1 MEMDFSWLRKCLRV
15 PPAPESWIQLS
26 CYLVCCTKSRSPI
39 FLLFYQQSLRS
50 KRRPEVITLMFC
62 TTTGSA
68 GSDMSA
74 VEEAGS
80 EKVSVRF
87 LNNRTFYLFP
97 CFQNIENPRGLSGKI
112 IRRKLKRGITR
123 ILRFWF
129 ARLRSMITRLD
140 TRYLRL
146 IIAKS
151 IKQTGG
157 KLSRPPG
164 CLWRGAPPPY

>member
-1 MEMDFSWLRKCLRV
+1 MSNNVSLGFISRKISNFLSTLNIVLFSLLHKI
-15 PPAPESWIQLS
+15 SLS
-26 CYLVCCTKSRSPI
+26 NI
-39 FLLFYQQSLRS
+39 LLFYQQSLRS

-146 IIAKS
+146 IVAKS
-151 IKQTGG
+151 IK
-157 KLSRPPG
+157 
-164 CLWRGAPPPY
+164 